1 MVSDFWSDVKQIATE
16 VVAPF
21 RGMATV
27 GAKLTERKTVVSYP
41 EFRRPMGRR
50 ARWRHV
56 LNRYDNGMEKCIGC
70 SLCAGACP
78 ANAIL
83 VVASENEEGDRR
95 SPGER
100 YAERYEI
107 NMLRC
112 IYCGFCQESC
122 PTGAIEL
129 KDVYELAE
137 DSRRKLI
144 YTKEMLLVPDPNRAR
159 VDDSVGEGGR

>member
-1 MVSDFWSDVKQIATE
+1 MSDFWADVKQIATE
-16 VVAPF
+16 VAAPF
-21 RGMATV
+21 KGLATI
-27 GAKLTERKTVVSYP
+27 GSKLTEKKTTIAYP
-41 EFRRPMGRR
+41 EFRRPMGVR
-50 ARWRHV
+50 ARRRHV

-83 VVASENEEGDRR
+83 VVAAENKDNARY

-100 YAERYEI
+100 YASRYEI

-129 KDVYELAE
+129 KDIYELAE
-137 DSRRKLI
+137 DSRKKLV
-144 YTKEMLLVPDPNRAR
+144 YTKEMLLVPDPNRER
-159 VDDSVGEGGR
+159 VD

>member
-1 MVSDFWSDVKQIATE
+1 MPDTITNDFWTDVRQIASE
-16 VVAPF
+16 VIAPF
-21 RGMATV
+21 KGIGAVTKKVFEPKTTV
-27 GAKLTERKTVVSYP
+27 AYP
-41 EFRRPMGRR
+41 DFRRPMGVR

-56 LNRYDNGMEKCIGC
+56 LNRYDNGLEKCIGC

-83 VVASENEEGDRR
+83 VVASENTDEARF

-100 YAERYEI
+100 YATRYEI

-122 PTGAIEL
+122 PTGAIQL
-129 KDVYELAE
+129 KDMYELAE
-137 DSRRKLI
+137 DSRAKLV
-144 YTKEMLLVPDPNRAR
+144 YTKEMLLVPDPNRER
-159 VDDSVGEGGR
+159 VD

>member
-1 MVSDFWSDVKQIATE
+1 MSEFWSDVRQIESE
-16 VVAPF
+16 VLAPCQ
-21 RGMATV
+21 GMARVGVKIIEPTTV
-27 GAKLTERKTVVSYP
+27 LSYP

-83 VVASENEEGDRR
+83 VVAGENTDQDRK

-100 YAERYEI
+100 FAERYEI

-129 KDVYELAE
+129 KDIFELAE
-137 DSRRKLI
+137 DSRKKLI
-144 YTKEMLLVPDPNRAR
+144 YTKEMLLVPDPQLERI
-159 VDDSVGEGGR
+159 D

>member
-1 MVSDFWSDVKQIATE
+1 MSDFMTHVKQVASQ

-21 RGMATV
+21 KGLATV
-27 GAKLTERKTVVSYP
+27 GAKLTEEKTTLAYP
-41 EFRRPMGRR
+41 EYRRPMGVR

-83 VVASENEEGDRR
+83 VVAGENTDDARY

-112 IYCGFCQESC
+112 IYCGFCQEAC
-122 PTGAIEL
+122 PTGAVEL

-137 DSRRKLI
+137 DNRKDLI
-144 YTKEMLLVPDPNRAR
+144 YVKEMLLVPDPNRER
-159 VDDSVGEGGR
+159 LD

>member
-1 MVSDFWSDVKQIATE
+1 MSDFWADVKQIATE
-16 VVAPF
+16 VAAPF
-21 RGMATV
+21 KGLVTV
-27 GAKLTERKTVVSYP
+27 GSKLTEKKTTIAYP
-41 EFRRPMGRR
+41 EFRRPMGVR

-83 VVASENEEGDRR
+83 VVAAENKDDARY

-100 YAERYEI
+100 YASRYEI

-129 KDVYELAE
+129 KDIYELAE
-137 DSRRKLI
+137 DSRKKLV
-144 YTKEMLLVPDPNRAR
+144 YTKEMLLVPNPNREK
-159 VDDSVGEGGR
+159 VD

>member
-1 MVSDFWSDVKQIATE
+1 
-16 VVAPF
+16 
-21 RGMATV
+21 
-27 GAKLTERKTVVSYP
+27 
-41 EFRRPMGRR
+41 MGVR

-83 VVASENEEGDRR
+83 VVAGENKDDARY

-100 YAERYEI
+100 YASRYEI
-107 NMLRC
+107 NMIRC

-129 KDVYELAE
+129 KDIYELAE
-137 DSRRKLI
+137 DSRKKLV
-144 YTKEMLLVPDPNRAR
+144 YTKEMLLVPDPNRER
-159 VDDSVGEGGR
+159 VD

>member
-1 MVSDFWSDVKQIATE
+1 MSDFWEDVRQIATE

-21 RGMATV
+21 KGLSMVASKISET
-27 GAKLTERKTVVSYP
+27 KTTVSYP
-41 EFRRPMGRR
+41 EFRRPMGTR

-83 VVASENEEGDRR
+83 VVASENTDVARF

-100 YAERYEI
+100 FAVRYEI

-112 IYCGFCQESC
+112 IYCGMCAESC
-122 PTGAIEL
+122 PTGAVEL

-137 DSRRKLI
+137 DNRKSLI
-144 YTKEMLLVPDPNRAR
+144 YTKEMLLVPDPNRER
-159 VDDSVGEGGR
+159 VD

>member
-1 MVSDFWSDVKQIATE
+1 MSDFWEDVRQIATE

-21 RGMATV
+21 KGLRTISG
-27 GAKLTERKTVVSYP
+27 KITETKTTVSYP
-41 EFRRPMGRR
+41 EFRRPMGTR

-83 VVASENEEGDRR
+83 VVASENTDSARF

-100 YAERYEI
+100 FAVRYEI

-112 IYCGFCQESC
+112 IYCGMCAESC
-122 PTGAIEL
+122 PTGAVQL

-137 DSRRKLI
+137 DNRKSLI
-144 YTKEMLLVPDPNRAR
+144 YTKEMLLVPDPNRER
-159 VDDSVGEGGR
+159 VD

>member
-1 MVSDFWSDVKQIATE
+1 MSDFWADVKQMATE
-16 VVAPF
+16 VAAPF
-21 RGMATV
+21 KGLATISS
-27 GAKLTERKTVVSYP
+27 KLTEKKTTIAYP
-41 EFRRPMGRR
+41 EFRRPMGVR

-83 VVASENEEGDRR
+83 VVASENKDDARY

-100 YAERYEI
+100 YASRYEI
-107 NMLRC
+107 NMIRC

-129 KDVYELAE
+129 KDIYELAE
-137 DSRRKLI
+137 DSRKKLV
-144 YTKEMLLVPDPNRAR
+144 YTKEMLLVPDPNRER
-159 VDDSVGEGGR
+159 VD

>member
-1 MVSDFWSDVKQIATE
+1 MSDFIQDVRQIARE

-21 RGMATV
+21 KGLGTV
-27 GAKLTERKTVVSYP
+27 AGKLTEKKTTIPYP
-41 EFRRPMGRR
+41 EYRRPMGVR

-56 LNRYDNGMEKCIGC
+56 LNRYDNGLEKCIGC

-83 VVASENEEGDRR
+83 VVADENTDEARF

-100 YAERYEI
+100 YAKRYEI
-107 NMLRC
+107 NMIRC

-122 PTGAIEL
+122 PTGAVEL
-129 KDVYELAE
+129 KDVFEMAE
-137 DSRRKLI
+137 STRRDLI
-144 YTKEMLLVPDPNRAR
+144 FTKEMLLVPDPNRER
-159 VDDSVGEGGR
+159 VD

>member
-1 MVSDFWSDVKQIATE
+1 MSDFFEDVKQMARE

-21 RGMATV
+21 KGLGIVTS
-27 GAKLTERKTVVSYP
+27 KLTEKKTTISYP
-41 EFRRPMGRR
+41 EFRRPMGVR

-56 LNRYDNGMEKCIGC
+56 LNRYDNGLEKCIGC

-83 VVASENEEGDRR
+83 VVADENTDEARF

-100 YAERYEI
+100 YAKRYEI
-107 NMLRC
+107 NMIRC

-129 KDVYELAE
+129 KDTFEMAE
-137 DSRRKLI
+137 STRRDLI
-144 YTKEMLLVPDPNRAR
+144 FTKEMLLVPDPNRER
-159 VDDSVGEGGR
+159 VD

>member
-1 MVSDFWSDVKQIATE
+1 MSDFWEDVRQIATE

-21 RGMATV
+21 KGLSTIAS
-27 GAKLTERKTVVSYP
+27 KLGETKTTVSYP
-41 EFRRPMGRR
+41 EFRRPMGTR

-83 VVASENEEGDRR
+83 VVASENTDAARF

-100 YAERYEI
+100 FAVRYEI

-112 IYCGFCQESC
+112 IYCGMCAESC
-122 PTGAIEL
+122 PTGAVQL

-137 DSRRKLI
+137 DNRKSLI
-144 YTKEMLLVPDPNRAR
+144 YTKEMLLVPDPNRER
-159 VDDSVGEGGR
+159 VD

>member
-1 MVSDFWSDVKQIATE
+1 MSEFFEDVKQMARE

-21 RGMATV
+21 KGLGIV
-27 GAKLTERKTVVSYP
+27 GSKIAEKKTTVSYP
-41 EFRRPMGRR
+41 EYRRPMGVR

-56 LNRYDNGMEKCIGC
+56 LNRYDNGLEKCIGC

-83 VVASENEEGDRR
+83 VVADENTDAARF

-100 YAERYEI
+100 YAKRYEI
-107 NMLRC
+107 NMIRC

-129 KDVYELAE
+129 KDTFEMAE
-137 DSRRKLI
+137 STRRDLI
-144 YTKEMLLVPDPNRAR
+144 FTKEMLLVPDPNRER
-159 VDDSVGEGGR
+159 VD

>member
-1 MVSDFWSDVKQIATE
+1 MSEFFEDVKQMARE

-21 RGMATV
+21 KGLGIV
-27 GAKLTERKTVVSYP
+27 GSKIAEKKTTVSYP
-41 EFRRPMGRR
+41 EYRRPMGVR

-56 LNRYDNGMEKCIGC
+56 LNRYDNGLEKCIGC

-83 VVASENEEGDRR
+83 VVADENTDAARF

-100 YAERYEI
+100 YAKRYEI
-107 NMLRC
+107 NMIRC

-129 KDVYELAE
+129 KDTFEMAE
-137 DSRRKLI
+137 STRRDLI
-144 YTKEMLLVPDPNRAR
+144 FTKEMLLVPDPNHER
-159 VDDSVGEGGR
+159 VD

>member
-1 MVSDFWSDVKQIATE
+1 MSDFWADVKQMATE
-16 VVAPF
+16 VAAPF
-21 RGMATV
+21 KGLATISS
-27 GAKLTERKTVVSYP
+27 KLTEKKTTIAYP
-41 EFRRPMGRR
+41 EFRRPMGVR

-83 VVASENEEGDRR
+83 VVAAENKDDARY

-100 YAERYEI
+100 YASRYEI
-107 NMLRC
+107 NMIRC

-129 KDVYELAE
+129 KDIYELAE
-137 DSRRKLI
+137 DSRKKLV
-144 YTKEMLLVPDPNRAR
+144 YTKEMLLVPDPNRER
-159 VDDSVGEGGR
+159 VD

>member
-1 MVSDFWSDVKQIATE
+1 MATE
-16 VVAPF
+16 VAAPF
-21 RGMATV
+21 KGLVTV
-27 GAKLTERKTVVSYP
+27 GSKLTEKKTTIAYP
-41 EFRRPMGRR
+41 EFRRPMGVR

-83 VVASENEEGDRR
+83 VVAAENKDDARY

-100 YAERYEI
+100 YASRYEI

-129 KDVYELAE
+129 KDIYELAE
-137 DSRRKLI
+137 DSRKKLV
-144 YTKEMLLVPDPNRAR
+144 YTKEMLLVPDPNRER
-159 VDDSVGEGGR
+159 VD

>member
-1 MVSDFWSDVKQIATE
+1 MSDFWADVKQIATE
-16 VVAPF
+16 VAAPF
-21 RGMATV
+21 KGLVTV
-27 GAKLTERKTVVSYP
+27 GSKLTEKKTTIAYP
-41 EFRRPMGRR
+41 EFRRPMGVR

-56 LNRYDNGMEKCIGC
+56 LNRYDNGMEKCIGF

-83 VVASENEEGDRR
+83 VVAAENKDDARY

-100 YAERYEI
+100 YASRYEI

-129 KDVYELAE
+129 KDIYELAE
-137 DSRRKLI
+137 DSRKKLV
-144 YTKEMLLVPDPNRAR
+144 YTKEMLLVPDPNRER
-159 VDDSVGEGGR
+159 VD

>member
-1 MVSDFWSDVKQIATE
+1 MSEFFEDVKQMARE

-21 RGMATV
+21 KGLGIV
-27 GAKLTERKTVVSYP
+27 GSKIAEKKTTVSYP
-41 EFRRPMGRR
+41 DYRRPMGVR

-56 LNRYDNGMEKCIGC
+56 LNRYDNGLEKCIGC

-83 VVASENEEGDRR
+83 VVADENTDAARF

-100 YAERYEI
+100 YAKRYEI
-107 NMLRC
+107 NMIRC

-129 KDVYELAE
+129 KDTFEMAE
-137 DSRRKLI
+137 STRRDLI
-144 YTKEMLLVPDPNRAR
+144 FTKEMLLVPDPNRER
-159 VDDSVGEGGR
+159 VD

>member
-1 MVSDFWSDVKQIATE
+1 MSNFWEDVRQIATE

-21 RGMATV
+21 KGLSTIA
-27 GAKLTERKTVVSYP
+27 GKITETKTTVSYP
-41 EFRRPMGRR
+41 EFRRPMGTR

-83 VVASENEEGDRR
+83 VVASENTDAARF

-100 YAERYEI
+100 FAVRYEI

-112 IYCGFCQESC
+112 IYCGMCAESC
-122 PTGAIEL
+122 PTGAVQL

-137 DSRRKLI
+137 DNRKSLI
-144 YTKEMLLVPDPNRAR
+144 YTKEMLLVPDPNRER
-159 VDDSVGEGGR
+159 VD

>member
-1 MVSDFWSDVKQIATE
+1 MSDFWADVKQMATE
-16 VVAPF
+16 VAAPF
-21 RGMATV
+21 KGLVTV
-27 GAKLTERKTVVSYP
+27 GSKLTEKKTTIAYP
-41 EFRRPMGRR
+41 EFRRPMGVR

-83 VVASENEEGDRR
+83 VVAAENKDDARY

-100 YAERYEI
+100 YASRYEI

-129 KDVYELAE
+129 KDIYELAE
-137 DSRRKLI
+137 DSRKKLV
-144 YTKEMLLVPDPNRAR
+144 YTKEMLLVPDPNRER
-159 VDDSVGEGGR
+159 VD

>member
-1 MVSDFWSDVKQIATE
+1 MSDFMEHVKQTAKQVI
-16 VVAPF
+16 APF
-21 RGMATV
+21 KGLATV
-27 GAKLTERKTVVSYP
+27 GAKLTEPKTVVAYP
-41 EFRRPMGRR
+41 EYRRPMGVR

-83 VVASENEEGDRR
+83 VVAAENTDNARY

-112 IYCGFCQESC
+112 IYCGFCQEAC
-122 PTGAIEL
+122 PTGAVEL
-129 KDVYELAE
+129 KDIYELAE
-137 DSRRKLI
+137 DNRKALI
-144 YTKEMLLVPDPNRAR
+144 YTKEMLLVPDPNRER
-159 VDDSVGEGGR
+159 VD

>member
-1 MVSDFWSDVKQIATE
+1 MSDFWDDVRQIASE

-21 RGMATV
+21 KGISTV
-27 GAKLTERKTVVSYP
+27 TKKLAETKTTVSYP
-41 EFRRPMGRR
+41 EFRRPMGTR

-83 VVASENEEGDRR
+83 VVASENTDAARF

-100 YAERYEI
+100 YAARYEI

-122 PTGAIEL
+122 PTGAVQL
-129 KDVYELAE
+129 KDTYELAE
-137 DSRRKLI
+137 DNRKSLI
-144 YTKEMLLVPDPNRAR
+144 YTKQMLLVPDPNRER
-159 VDDSVGEGGR
+159 VD

>member
-1 MVSDFWSDVKQIATE
+1 MSEFWDDVRQIARE

-21 RGMATV
+21 KGLGTV
-27 GAKLTERKTVVSYP
+27 GAQLAEKKTTIQYP
-41 EFRRPMGRR
+41 DYRRVMGVR

-83 VVASENEEGDRR
+83 VVASENTDRAR
-95 SPGER
+95 YSPGER
-100 YAERYEI
+100 YAVRYEI

-112 IYCGFCQESC
+112 IYCGFCQEAC
-122 PTGAIEL
+122 PTGAIQL
-129 KDVYELAE
+129 KDTYELAE
-137 DSRRKLI
+137 DSRKALV
-144 YTKEMLLVPDPNRAR
+144 YTKEMLLVPDPNRER
-159 VDDSVGEGGR
+159 VD

>member
-1 MVSDFWSDVKQIATE
+1 MADFWDDVRQIAKE

-21 RGMATV
+21 KGLATV
-27 GAKLTERKTVVSYP
+27 TAKLGEKKTTLSYP
-41 EFRRPMGRR
+41 EFRRPMGVR

-56 LNRYDNGMEKCIGC
+56 LNRYDNGLEKCIGC

-83 VVASENEEGDRR
+83 VIADENTDAARF

-100 YAERYEI
+100 YARRYEI

-112 IYCGFCQESC
+112 IYCGFCQEAC
-122 PTGAIEL
+122 PTDAVEL
-129 KDVYELAE
+129 KDIFELAS
-137 DSRRKLI
+137 DTRKSLI
-144 YTKEMLLVPDPNRAR
+144 YTKEMLLVPDPNKER
-159 VDDSVGEGGR
+159 VD

>member
-1 MVSDFWSDVKQIATE
+1 MADFWADVKQIAKE

-21 RGMATV
+21 QGLMTV
-27 GAKLTERKTVVSYP
+27 TGKLAEQKTVISYP
-41 EFRRPMGRR
+41 EFRRPMGVR

-83 VVASENEEGDRR
+83 VVADENTEAARF

-100 YAERYEI
+100 YAVRYEI
-107 NMLRC
+107 NMIRC
-112 IYCGFCQESC
+112 IYCGFCQEAC
-122 PTGAIEL
+122 PTGAVEL
-129 KDVYELAE
+129 KDQFELSE
-137 DSRRKLI
+137 DNRSALI
-144 YTKEMLLVPDPNRAR
+144 YTKEMLLVPDPNRER
-159 VDDSVGEGGR
+159 VD

>member
-1 MVSDFWSDVKQIATE
+1 MSDFWADVRQIASE

-21 RGMATV
+21 KGLATV
-27 GAKLTERKTVVSYP
+27 GSKLTEKKTVISYP
-41 EFRRPMGRR
+41 EFRRPMGVR

-56 LNRYDNGMEKCIGC
+56 LNRYDNGLEKCIGC

-83 VVASENEEGDRR
+83 VVASENTDKARF

-100 YAERYEI
+100 FAVRYEI

-112 IYCGFCQESC
+112 IYCGFCAEAC
-122 PTGAIEL
+122 PTGAIQL
-129 KDVYELAE
+129 KDNFELAE
-137 DSRRKLI
+137 DNRKALV
-144 YTKEMLLVPDPNRAR
+144 YTKEMLLVPDPNRER
-159 VDDSVGEGGR
+159 VD

>member
-1 MVSDFWSDVKQIATE
+1 
-16 VVAPF
+16 
-21 RGMATV
+21 
-27 GAKLTERKTVVSYP
+27 
-41 EFRRPMGRR
+41 
-50 ARWRHV
+50 V

-83 VVASENEEGDRR
+83 VVAGENTDQDRK

-100 YAERYEI
+100 FAQRYEI

-129 KDVYELAE
+129 KDIFELAE
-137 DSRRKLI
+137 DSRKKLI
-144 YTKEMLLVPDPNRAR
+144 YTKEMLLVPDPQLERI
-159 VDDSVGEGGR
+159 D

>member
-1 MVSDFWSDVKQIATE
+1 MSSFASSFADDVKQIAKE
-16 VVAPF
+16 VIAPF
-21 RGMATV
+21 KGILTV
-27 GAKLTERKTVVSYP
+27 AKKVTEPTTVISYP
-41 EFRRPMGRR
+41 EFRRPMGVR

-83 VVASENEEGDRR
+83 VVADENTEQSRF

-100 YAERYEI
+100 YAVRYEI
-107 NMLRC
+107 NMIRC
-112 IYCGFCQESC
+112 IYCGFCQEAC

-129 KDVYELAE
+129 KDQFELAE
-137 DSRRKLI
+137 DNRAALVF
-144 YTKEMLLVPDPNRAR
+144 TKEMLLVPDPNRER
-159 VDDSVGEGGR
+159 VD

>member
-1 MVSDFWSDVKQIATE
+1 MSDFWADVKQIATE
-16 VVAPF
+16 VAAPF
-21 RGMATV
+21 KGLVTV
-27 GAKLTERKTVVSYP
+27 GSKLTEKKTTIAYP
-41 EFRRPMGRR
+41 EFRRPMGVR

-83 VVASENEEGDRR
+83 VVAAENKDDARY

-100 YAERYEI
+100 YASRYEI

-129 KDVYELAE
+129 KDIYELAE
-137 DSRRKLI
+137 DSRKKLV
-144 YTKEMLLVPDPNRAR
+144 YTKEMLLVPDPNREK
-159 VDDSVGEGGR
+159 VD